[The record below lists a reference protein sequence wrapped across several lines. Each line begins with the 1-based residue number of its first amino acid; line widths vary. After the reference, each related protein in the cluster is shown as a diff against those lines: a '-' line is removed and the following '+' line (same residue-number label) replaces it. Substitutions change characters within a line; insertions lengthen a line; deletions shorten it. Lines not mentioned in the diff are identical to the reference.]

1 MFKPFE
7 LFLEKKFPNEENA
20 ESLDEAQ
27 NKWNSLEPSK
37 KLKFI
42 KKAEKKY
49 DLYLEVN
56 RSQIQ
61 KI

>member
-1 MFKPFE
+1 MFNPFE
-7 LFLEKKFPNEENA
+7 FYFNKKFPNEEDVNVKN
-20 ESLDEAQ
+20 EAQ
-27 NKWNSLEPSK
+27 KDYISLSAKK

-49 DLYLEVN
+49 DSHVEVN
-56 RSQIQ
+56 F

>member
-1 MFKPFE
+1 MFKPFD

-20 ESLDEAQ
+20 ESLEEAQ
-27 NKWNSLEPSK
+27 NKWNNLESSK

-49 DLYLEVN
+49 DAYHEVN
-56 RSQIQ
+56 
-61 KI
+61 